1 MMLTLDPNHD
11 GARLAKG
18 VELPGTPKGIDRLV
32 IRPGN
37 RLVMMFDLLVAV
49 CVLYSSVAAPM
60 KVAYRATFLEELE
73 VLFDVLFSLDMALQF
88 VCGYMERGYPVLSLR
103 TVARRYAS
111 TWFLIDLVAVIPWEA
126 LSEGLSVLRLIKT
139 VRLLRLRRLLNH
151 TQLMAGGN
159 FVRVVIILFVWLLI
173 THWAGEPPPHAHR
186 AARRGTRRPDTPTST
201 APRALSPRA
210 VVCVDAA
217 CTFFALGW
225 SLCGEADGEYTE
237 TWVTHY
243 FDGRHGQGLPSF
255 DAASCGDGTPQRIGT
270 VHVRAMY
277 WALSTMSSLGYG
289 SGPVAVTDAEY
300 VLAIACQVRAL
311 ARTHRWEG
319 GGWR

>member
-60 KVAYRATFLEELE
+60 NVAYRATFLEELE

-103 TVARRYAS
+103 TVARRYAR

-173 THWAGEPPPHAHR
+173 THWAGETPPHAHR
-186 AARRGTRRPDTPTST
+186 AAPSPPVADQTRPPRLPLARSHPVPWSAWTQRAPSSRSAGRSAAKRTASTRR
-201 APRALSPRA
+201 
-210 VVCVDAA
+210 
-217 CTFFALGW
+217 
-225 SLCGEADGEYTE
+225 
-237 TWVTHY
+237 
-243 FDGRHGQGLPSF
+243 HG
-255 DAASCGDGTPQRIGT
+255 
-270 VHVRAMY
+270 
-277 WALSTMSSLGYG
+277 
-289 SGPVAVTDAEY
+289 
-300 VLAIACQVRAL
+300 
-311 ARTHRWEG
+311 
-319 GGWR
+319 